1 MVKETN
7 MEKEYN
13 FENAKRGQVVP
24 QKGKTRITIYL
35 DTDIVEAFRDRADRA
50 GYGYQTMINQAL
62 RDYLDKNEKPLS
74 ESSIRHVI
82 REELDR
88 AGVAR

>member
-1 MVKETN
+1 MK
-7 MEKEYN
+7 KEYN

-35 DTDIVEAFRDRADRA
+35 DTDIVEAFRDRSDKA

-62 RDYLDKNEKPLS
+62 REYLDKNEKPLS
-74 ESSIRHVI
+74 EASIRQVV

-88 AGVAR
+88 AGAAP